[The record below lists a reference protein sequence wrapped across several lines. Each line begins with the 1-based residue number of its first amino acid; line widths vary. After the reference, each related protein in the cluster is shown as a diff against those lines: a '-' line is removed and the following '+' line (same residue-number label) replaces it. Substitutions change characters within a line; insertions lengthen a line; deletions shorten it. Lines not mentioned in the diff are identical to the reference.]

1 MSDYKI
7 INNLCTICARS
18 GSKGVPNKNI
28 KKIAG
33 KPLIQHTI
41 EQAKKSK
48 VFSDIIVSS
57 DCKKILKIAE
67 KLGVHTLKRT
77 NQLSKDFVGKVDVIR
92 DAAIKAQKMLDKK
105 FDNVIDLDVTSPLR
119 QVSDIHNSFKK
130 FQNGNYQNLIT
141 GCVARKNPYFNMI
154 EIKKNVLSISKRT
167 NKKIYSRQ
175 KSPQV
180 FEMNASIYIWKNKA
194 LMNKSNLVTSKTA
207 FYEMPEESSIDIDT
221 MLDWKIVS
229 FLMEKK

>member
-1 MSDYKI
+1 M
-7 INNLCTICARS
+7 NNLCTICARS

-48 VFSDIIVSS
+48 IFSDIIVSS

-207 FYEMPEESSIDIDT
+207 LYEMPEERSIDIDT

>member
-1 MSDYKI
+1 M
-7 INNLCTICARS
+7 NNLCTICARS

-77 NQLSKDFVGKVDVIR
+77 NQLTKDFVSKVDVIR
-92 DAAIKAQKMLDKK
+92 DAAKKAQKMLDKK

-207 FYEMPEESSIDIDT
+207 FYEMPEERSIDIDT

>member
-1 MSDYKI
+1 M
-7 INNLCTICARS
+7 NNLCTICARS

-48 VFSDIIVSS
+48 IFSDIIVSS

-67 KLGVHTLKRT
+67 KLGVHALKRT

-207 FYEMPEESSIDIDT
+207 FYEMPEERSIDIDT

>member
-1 MSDYKI
+1 M
-7 INNLCTICARS
+7 NNLCTICARS

-48 VFSDIIVSS
+48 IFSDIIVSS

-92 DAAIKAQKMLDKK
+92 DAALKAQKMLDKK

-167 NKKIYSRQ
+167 DKKIYSRQ

-194 LMNKSNLVTSKTA
+194 LMNKSNLVTSNTA
-207 FYEMPEESSIDIDT
+207 FYEMPEERSIDIDT

>member
-1 MSDYKI
+1 M
-7 INNLCTICARS
+7 NNLCTICARS

-48 VFSDIIVSS
+48 IFSDIIVSS

-67 KLGVHTLKRT
+67 KLGVYTLKRT

-130 FQNGNYQNLIT
+130 FRNGNYQNLIT

-154 EIKKNVLSISKRT
+154 EIKKNILSISKRT

-207 FYEMPEESSIDIDT
+207 FYEMPEERSIDIDT

>member
-1 MSDYKI
+1 M
-7 INNLCTICARS
+7 NNLCTICARS

-67 KLGVHTLKRT
+67 KLGVHALKRT

-207 FYEMPEESSIDIDT
+207 FYEMPEERSIDIDT

-229 FLMEKK
+229 SLMEKK

>member
-1 MSDYKI
+1 M
-7 INNLCTICARS
+7 NNLCTICARS

-48 VFSDIIVSS
+48 IFSDIIVSS
-57 DCKKILKIAE
+57 DCKKILKIDE
-67 KLGVHTLKRT
+67 KLGVYTLKRT

-130 FQNGNYQNLIT
+130 FRNGNYQNLIT

-154 EIKKNVLSISKRT
+154 EIKKNILSISKRT

-207 FYEMPEESSIDIDT
+207 FYEMPEERSIDIDT

>member
-1 MSDYKI
+1 M
-7 INNLCTICARS
+7 NNLCTICARS

-48 VFSDIIVSS
+48 IFSDIIVSS

-92 DAAIKAQKMLDKK
+92 DATIKAQKMLDKK

-207 FYEMPEESSIDIDT
+207 LYEMPEERSIDIDT

>member
-1 MSDYKI
+1 M
-7 INNLCTICARS
+7 NNLCTICARS

-48 VFSDIIVSS
+48 IFSDIIVSS

-92 DAAIKAQKMLDKK
+92 DAALKAQKMLGKK

-167 NKKIYSRQ
+167 DKKIYSRQ

-194 LMNKSNLVTSKTA
+194 LMNKSNLVTSNTA
-207 FYEMPEESSIDIDT
+207 FYEMPEERSIDIDT

>member
-1 MSDYKI
+1 M
-7 INNLCTICARS
+7 NNLCTICARS

-28 KKIAG
+28 KKIEG

-48 VFSDIIVSS
+48 IFSDIIVSS

-207 FYEMPEESSIDIDT
+207 FYEMPEERSIDIDT

-229 FLMEKK
+229 SLMEKK

>member
-1 MSDYKI
+1 M
-7 INNLCTICARS
+7 NNLCTICARS

-180 FEMNASIYIWKNKA
+180 FEMNASIYIWSRNSLLRNKK
-194 LMNKSNLVTSKTA
+194 LINSKTGI
-207 FYEMPEESSIDIDT
+207 YIMPKARSTDIDD
-221 MLDWKIVS
+221 LEDFELVKCN
-229 FLMEKK
+229 LRNCLG

>member
-1 MSDYKI
+1 M
-7 INNLCTICARS
+7 NNLCTICARS

-48 VFSDIIVSS
+48 IFSDIIVSS

-92 DAAIKAQKMLDKK
+92 DAAIKAQKMLHKK

-207 FYEMPEESSIDIDT
+207 FYKMPEERSIDIDT

>member
-1 MSDYKI
+1 M
-7 INNLCTICARS
+7 NNLCTICARS

-48 VFSDIIVSS
+48 IFSDIIVSS

-67 KLGVHTLKRT
+67 NLWVHTLKRT
-77 NQLSKDFVGKVDVIR
+77 YQLSKDFVGKVDVIR

-194 LMNKSNLVTSKTA
+194 LMNKSNLITSKTA
-207 FYEMPEESSIDIDT
+207 FYEMPEERSIDIDT

>member
-1 MSDYKI
+1 M
-7 INNLCTICARS
+7 NNLCTICARS

-119 QVSDIHNSFKK
+119 QVSDIHSSFKK

-194 LMNKSNLVTSKTA
+194 LMNKSNLVTS
-207 FYEMPEESSIDIDT
+207 
-221 MLDWKIVS
+221 
-229 FLMEKK
+229 

>member
-1 MSDYKI
+1 M
-7 INNLCTICARS
+7 NNLCTICARS

-48 VFSDIIVSS
+48 IFSDIIVSS

-67 KLGVHTLKRT
+67 KLGVHTFKRT
-77 NQLSKDFVGKVDVIR
+77 NQLSKDFDGKVDVIR

-105 FDNVIDLDVTSPLR
+105 FDNIIDLDVTSPLR

-130 FQNGNYQNLIT
+130 FQKGNYQNLIT

-154 EIKKNVLSISKRT
+154 EIKNNVLSISKRT

-207 FYEMPEESSIDIDT
+207 FYEMPEERSIDIDT

>member
-1 MSDYKI
+1 M
-7 INNLCTICARS
+7 NNLCTICARS

-207 FYEMPEESSIDIDT
+207 CYEMPEERSIDIDT

>member
-1 MSDYKI
+1 M
-7 INNLCTICARS
+7 NNLCTICARS

-141 GCVARKNPYFNMI
+141 GCVARKNPSFNMI

-207 FYEMPEESSIDIDT
+207 FYEMPEERSIDIDT

-229 FLMEKK
+229 SLMEKK

>member
-1 MSDYKI
+1 M
-7 INNLCTICARS
+7 NNLCTICARS

-77 NQLSKDFVGKVDVIR
+77 NQLSKDFIGKVDVIR

-207 FYEMPEESSIDIDT
+207 FYEMPEERSIDIDT
-221 MLDWKIVS
+221 MLDWKDRKSVV
-229 FLMEKK
+229 

>member
-1 MSDYKI
+1 M
-7 INNLCTICARS
+7 NNLCTICARS

-194 LMNKSNLVTSKTA
+194 LMNKSNLITSKTA
-207 FYEMPEESSIDIDT
+207 FYEMPEELSLIHI
-221 MLDWKIVS
+221 
-229 FLMEKK
+229 

>member
-1 MSDYKI
+1 M
-7 INNLCTICARS
+7 NNLCTICARS

-48 VFSDIIVSS
+48 IFSDIIVSS

-105 FDNVIDLDVTSPLR
+105 FDNIIDLDVTSPLR
-119 QVSDIHNSFKK
+119 EVSDIHNSFKK

-194 LMNKSNLVTSKTA
+194 LMNKSNLVTSNTA
-207 FYEMPEESSIDIDT
+207 FYEMPEERSIDIDT

>member
-1 MSDYKI
+1 M
-7 INNLCTICARS
+7 NNLCTICARS

-77 NQLSKDFVGKVDVIR
+77 YQLSKDFVGKVDVIR

-194 LMNKSNLVTSKTA
+194 LLNKSNLVTSKTA
-207 FYEMPEESSIDIDT
+207 FYEMPEERSIDIDT

>member
-1 MSDYKI
+1 
-7 INNLCTICARS
+7 
-18 GSKGVPNKNI
+18 
-28 KKIAG
+28 
-33 KPLIQHTI
+33 
-41 EQAKKSK
+41 
-48 VFSDIIVSS
+48 
-57 DCKKILKIAE
+57 
-67 KLGVHTLKRT
+67 
-77 NQLSKDFVGKVDVIR
+77 
-92 DAAIKAQKMLDKK
+92 MLDIK

-207 FYEMPEESSIDIDT
+207 FYEMPEERSIDIDT

>member
-1 MSDYKI
+1 M
-7 INNLCTICARS
+7 NNLCTICARS

-33 KPLIQHTI
+33 KPLIQHPI

-48 VFSDIIVSS
+48 IFSDIIVSS

-77 NQLSKDFVGKVDVIR
+77 NQLSKDFVSKVDVIR
-92 DAAIKAQKMLDKK
+92 DAAKKAQKMLDKK

-207 FYEMPEESSIDIDT
+207 FYEMPEERSIDIDT

>member
-1 MSDYKI
+1 M
-7 INNLCTICARS
+7 NNLCTICARS

-48 VFSDIIVSS
+48 IFSDIIVSS

-67 KLGVHTLKRT
+67 KLEVHTLKRT

-130 FQNGNYQNLIT
+130 F
-141 GCVARKNPYFNMI
+141 P
-154 EIKKNVLSISKRT
+154 
-167 NKKIYSRQ
+167 
-175 KSPQV
+175 
-180 FEMNASIYIWKNKA
+180 
-194 LMNKSNLVTSKTA
+194 KTD
-207 FYEMPEESSIDIDT
+207 FS
-221 MLDWKIVS
+221 
-229 FLMEKK
+229 

>member
-1 MSDYKI
+1 M
-7 INNLCTICARS
+7 NNLCTICARS

-194 LMNKSNLVTSKTA
+194 LMNKCNLVTSKTA
-207 FYEMPEESSIDIDT
+207 FYEMPEERSIDIDT

>member
-1 MSDYKI
+1 M
-7 INNLCTICARS
+7 NNLCTICARS

-180 FEMNASIYIWKNKA
+180 YEMNASIYIWTRDF
-194 LMNKSNLVTSKTA
+194 LLKSKTLFGSKTA
-207 FYEMPEESSIDIDT
+207 VFYMPQERSIDIDSNF
-221 MLDWKIVS
+221 DFKIVKQ
-229 FLMEKK
+229 LIKN

>member
-1 MSDYKI
+1 M
-7 INNLCTICARS
+7 NNLCTICARS

-180 FEMNASIYIWKNKA
+180 FEMNASIYIWKRNV
-194 LMNKSNLVTSKTA
+194 LYSKNPFFRKKTIL
-207 FYEMPEESSIDIDT
+207 YEMPFERSIDIDSIS
-221 MLDWKIVS
+221 DWNLVKL
-229 FLMEKK
+229 FKK

>member
-1 MSDYKI
+1 M
-7 INNLCTICARS
+7 NNLCTICARS

-130 FQNGNYQNLIT
+130 FQNGNYQNLNT

-180 FEMNASIYIWKNKA
+180 FEMNASIYIWKYKA
-194 LMNKSNLVTSKTA
+194 LLNKCNLVTSKTA
-207 FYEMPEESSIDIDT
+207 FYEMPEERSIDIDT

>member
-1 MSDYKI
+1 M
-7 INNLCTICARS
+7 NNLCTICARS

-48 VFSDIIVSS
+48 IFSDIIVSS

-77 NQLSKDFVGKVDVIR
+77 NQLSKDFVSKVDVIR
-92 DAAIKAQKMLDKK
+92 DAAKKAQKMLDKK

-207 FYEMPEESSIDIDT
+207 FYEMPEERSIDIDT

-229 FLMEKK
+229 SLMEKK

>member
-1 MSDYKI
+1 M
-7 INNLCTICARS
+7 NNLRTICARS

-154 EIKKNVLSISKRT
+154 EIKNNVLSISKRT

-207 FYEMPEESSIDIDT
+207 FYEMPEERSIDCLLYTSPSPRDI
-221 MLDWKIVS
+221 S
-229 FLMEKK
+229 

>member
-1 MSDYKI
+1 M
-7 INNLCTICARS
+7 NNLCTICARS

-28 KKIAG
+28 EKIAG

-77 NQLSKDFVGKVDVIR
+77 YQLSKDFVGKVDVIR

-119 QVSDIHNSFKK
+119 KVSDIHNSFKK

-194 LMNKSNLVTSKTA
+194 LMNKSNLITSKTA
-207 FYEMPEESSIDIDT
+207 FYEMPEERSIDIDT